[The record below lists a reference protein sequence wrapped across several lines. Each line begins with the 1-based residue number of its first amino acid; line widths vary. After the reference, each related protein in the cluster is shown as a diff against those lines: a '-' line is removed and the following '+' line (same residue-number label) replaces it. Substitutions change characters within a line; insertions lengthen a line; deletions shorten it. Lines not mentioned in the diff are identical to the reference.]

1 MFDAPIAEGANIFI
15 WIACILIG
23 IVAGASIGNIYFL
36 KKKKDKKEESTHAE

>member
-1 MFDAPIAEGANIFI
+1 MFDPPIAEGANAFV

-36 KKKKDKKEESTHAE
+36 KKKKGKSEESTHSE